1 MPQVSFA
8 GPRGDE
14 ESGLAAE
21 KGGGEEG
28 EEEGVRSKTPIKFG
42 WIQGVYMRC
51 LLNIWGVMLF
61 LRLTWVIGQ
70 AGTQNLQRLVG
81 HPSFFLLRSFS
92 CSPGLLEG
100 LLLITLSNVV
110 TVITSISMSAV
121 STNGQIAAG
130 GIYYMIS
137 RSLGPE
143 FGGAIG
149 LMFTLANS
157 IAVAMYTIG
166 FCESLVDMLDQY
178 ISEFT
183 GIVDASNRTNDIR
196 LIGTITL
203 ILVLALAIVGMDWV
217 TRVQMGL
224 LVLLIIS
231 QIDFIVGSF
240 IPPSASEISRGFVGY
255 NYDSLTTNFWS
266 NYTTDVY
273 GKSESFFSVFAVFFP
288 AVTGIVAGA
297 NLSGDLK
304 DPGVA
309 IPKGTLLAIATTYVT
324 YFIYGVMVSGCT
336 VRQASGI
343 EGEAHFGTDRFNFTA
358 YPDVN
363 QKFDS
368 CVGRE
373 SFLHP
378 DINNTCD
385 YGILVNQQMMEV
397 ISAWGPLIY
406 AGCFAATLSSAIASL
421 VGAPRVFQA
430 VAKDKLFPGIDSFA
444 EGYGSN
450 NDPIKGYIL
459 VFIISLVCILIGDLN
474 IVSSLLS
481 NFFVAAYALINFSV
495 FHSSITNSPGWR
507 PSFKYYNKWVSLLG
521 TVLCV
526 AVMFLMDYI
535 TALITF
541 IIIICLYMYVSI
553 ASPDVNWGSSTQSQ
567 SFMVA
572 LNAVQSL
579 SKVEDHIK
587 NYRPKVLCLCG
598 NPGDRP
604 TLIDFGS
611 LLTKKISFFQCL
623 RFIEGDLPNSRVSL
637 ALDLGQKWMKS
648 NHVKA
653 FFHVSRIDGLD
664 RGLRT
669 GLELCGLGK
678 MGPNVVL
685 VGFKTKW
692 EADVEGTEDYVNTLT
707 TVLESGYALMIL
719 RISGGMDASELYHNK
734 DMFKALMQ
742 GKKETRDS
750 GSESEGDDDDEEN
763 LAVEEKENDKP
774 DQKNETNKDGGTVAM
789 PLFPIGFFRT
799 PMNTEHQ
806 KMVAKVQQFR
816 GKSSREG
823 TLDLYWLYDD
833 GGLSLLLPHLLRS
846 KPRFSHCNLR
856 VFFITDEEDTE
867 RERKKMEEVIHKF
880 RIETESVSVLEGVN
894 DPPSMETEKAWQKQL
909 QHATRKAR
917 KTDSLATL
925 TEELAANKER
935 TNFHLRLSELVKR
948 KSKEAATMVIMTLPM
963 PVKSGPS
970 AVSPSLYMAWLDFVS
985 RDIDSFLFVRGNQES
1000 VLTFYS

>member
-1 MPQVSFA
+1 MGRGTSRYVSKHFCA
-8 GPRGDE
+8 ISDH
-14 ESGLAAE
+14 
-21 KGGGEEG
+21 
-28 EEEGVRSKTPIKFG
+28 GVTLENCRMIRSPP
-42 WIQGVYMRC
+42 
-51 LLNIWGVMLF
+51 L
-61 LRLTWVIGQ
+61 
-70 AGTQNLQRLVG
+70 
-81 HPSFFLLRSFS
+81 
-92 CSPGLLEG
+92 GLLEG
-100 LLLITLSNVV
+100 LLLITLANVV
-110 TVITSISMSAV
+110 TVITTISMSAV

-178 ISEFT
+178 IPDFT
-183 GIVDASNRTNDIR
+183 GIIDSTNRTNDLR
-196 LIGTITL
+196 VIGTVTL
-203 ILVLALAIVGMDWV
+203 ILVLGLAIVGMDWV

-231 QIDFIVGSF
+231 QIDFIIGSF
-240 IPPSASEISRGFVGY
+240 LPPSAEEISKGFVGY
-255 NYDSLTTNFWS
+255 NMESLSTNFFS
-266 NYTTDVY
+266 NYTTDAS
-273 GKSESFFSVFAVFFP
+273 GKSQSFFSVFAVFFP

-309 IPKGTLLAIATTYVT
+309 IPKGTLLAIITTYIT
-324 YFIYGVMVSGCT
+324 YFIYAFIVGGCT
-336 VRQASGI
+336 VRMASGI
-343 EGEAHFGTDRFNFTA
+343 EGEAYYGTDQFNSTA
-358 YPDVN
+358 YPDIM
-363 QKFDS
+363 QRYSD
-368 CVGRE
+368 CQGRE
-373 SFLHP
+373 AFLYP
-378 DINNTCD
+378 DKDANETCN
-385 YGILVNQQMMEV
+385 YGISVNQQMMEV
-397 ISAWGPLIY
+397 ISWWGPLIY

-444 EGYGSN
+444 QGYGRN

-459 VFIISLVCILIGDLN
+459 VFIIALICILIGDLN

-541 IIIICLYMYVSI
+541 IVIVCLYMYVNI

-572 LNAVQSL
+572 LNSVQSL

-587 NYRPKVLCLCG
+587 NYRPKILCLSG

-604 TLIDFGS
+604 TLVDFGS
-611 LLTKKISFFQCL
+611 LLTKKISFFQCV
-623 RFIEGDLPNSRVSL
+623 RFIEADLNNSRVVL
-637 ALDLGQKWMKS
+637 AKDLGDKWMKS

-653 FFHVSRIDGLD
+653 FFHVSRIDGLE
-664 RGLRT
+664 T
-669 GLELCGLGK
+669 GLKTSLDLCGLGK
-678 MGPNVVL
+678 MSPNVVL
-685 VGFKTKW
+685 MGYKTKW
-692 EADVEGTEDYVNTLT
+692 QEDPVGTADYVNTL
-707 TVLESGYALMIL
+707 VAILESRQALMVL
-719 RISGGMDASELYHNK
+719 RISGGLDATEIYQNKEL
-734 DMFKALMQ
+734 FRALMQ
-742 GKKETRDS
+742 SKKERADS
-750 GSESEGDDDDEEN
+750 SDDSEAEAEDEDEDGLTLKEEHN
-763 LAVEEKENDKP
+763 RKPEKEEEEDDGDK
-774 DQKNETNKDGGTVAM
+774 KGGEGGGGGGSGGGGVAM
-789 PLFPIGFFRT
+789 PLFPIGFFRN
-799 PMNTEHQ
+799 PVDTEHQ
-806 KMVAKVQQFR
+806 KLVAKVQQFR
-816 GKSSREG
+816 GKTSRQG

-846 KPRFSHCNLR
+846 KPRFHQCGLR
-856 VFFITDEEDTE
+856 VFFMTDEKDTE
-867 RERKKMEEVIHKF
+867 KERRKMSEVIHKF
-880 RIETESVSVLEGVN
+880 RYLIRHTLLFLVQYNNFIINNFDLFRIDAESVSVLEGIN
-894 DPPSMETEKAWQKQL
+894 EAPSVATEKDW
-909 QHATRKAR
+909 RKLVAS
-917 KTDSLATL
+917 KKAASSSSSCFSDSSLSL
-925 TEELAANKER
+925 HRDR
-935 TNFHLRLSELVKR
+935 TNFHLRLSELVRR
-948 KSKEAATMVIMTLPM
+948 KSSESASMVIMTLPM
-963 PVKSGPS
+963 PSRASSLP
-970 AVSPSLYMAWLDFVS
+970 PQLYMAWLEFLSKDM
-985 RDIDSFLFVRGNQES
+985 DTFLFVRGNQES